1 MKEALLPSSTSAGSG
16 LEDGTSCS
24 SDSEASY
31 DKAELQ
37 HVERSPWVVTGE
49 YALAALLA
57 ITFMYTLAF
66 SHTSHTQFSAGN
78 QHTKHWWKARHDV
91 PGWAEQHQ
99 QYVEEAIA
107 ASQSSAL
114 QLDFYGDAVV
124 EAWRG
129 TQHGEPHSRCQD
141 APDIFDAHFGRDF
154 ESHVWGVAGDA
165 AQHLMWR
172 LRNGEGLASE
182 GPQLAVLMVGSTDL
196 TYASFKDDEHIRN
209 VANTTANRVHAVAE
223 YLSGLR
229 PRSHVLLVG
238 LLPRG
243 DLTLSSDQHLAQPSK
258 FTPAIASINSDLQQL
273 AASRQ
278 DMHFV
283 DCGQEFTYEGETGR
297 IHAALMPDGVNL
309 NAAGMEQLASCL
321 DPIIHDVAKQL
332 DAFGEAHKHL
342 KQ

>member
-24 SDSEASY
+24 SDSETSY
-31 DKAELQ
+31 DKAEVQ
-37 HVERSPWVVTGE
+37 HAERSPWVVTGE

-66 SHTSHTQFSAGN
+66 SHTSHTQFSAGT

-129 TQHGEPHSRCQD
+129 TQHGEPHARCLD
-141 APDIFDAHFGRDF
+141 APDIFNAHFGKEF
-154 ESHVWGVAGDA
+154 ESHAWGVAGDA

-172 LRNGEGLASE
+172 LRNGEALASE

-196 TYASFKDDEHIRN
+196 TYASFKVSVFPPGRRAHTQCGQHYSQQ
-209 VANTTANRVHAVAE
+209 NTCCGRVPV
-223 YLSGLR
+223 
-229 PRSHVLLVG
+229 RSEAPV
-238 LLPRG
+238 
-243 DLTLSSDQHLAQPSK
+243 TSLACG
-258 FTPAIASINSDLQQL
+258 L
-273 AASRQ
+273 AASRGP
-278 DMHFV
+278 HSVFRPTS
-283 DCGQEFTYEGETGR
+283 G
-297 IHAALMPDGVNL
+297 AAQQVHTSHCKH
-309 NAAGMEQLASCL
+309 QL
-321 DPIIHDVAKQL
+321 
-332 DAFGEAHKHL
+332 
-342 KQ
+342 